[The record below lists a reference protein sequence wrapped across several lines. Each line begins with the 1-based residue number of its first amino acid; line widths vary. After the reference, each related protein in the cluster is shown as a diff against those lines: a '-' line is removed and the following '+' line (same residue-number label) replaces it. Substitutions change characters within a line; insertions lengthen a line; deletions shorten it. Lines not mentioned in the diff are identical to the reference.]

1 VRRLLPILAL
11 AAILLGAAAPPS
23 REVRIPDRPEQL
35 RFEGRRFEVPRG
47 EAYLHRL
54 SNGVPVFVVEDPS
67 LPLVDVALAVRAG
80 DFLDPADRVGL
91 ASLTGAL
98 LRRGGTL
105 SRSADEF
112 DLRADLLGAEIDSVG
127 GSTRS
132 GATLNCGSRVFG
144 EALDLFFEMVKT
156 PRFDAARL
164 AVAQGNLRE
173 SLARRNDDA
182 LEVLDREW
190 GWLLFGPRH
199 FTTRK
204 VTPGAVDAITR
215 EDLLGFHQRTWR
227 PRGMILAVSGD
238 VETRDVLA
246 RLERHFA
253 GWPGSQAPEV
263 PHAPDVP
270 WPPPAPDHAPRPGLY
285 HAEHAAPQT
294 KIALGH
300 LGAQRRGW
308 DDPDAF
314 ALLVMNEVL
323 GGGGTVSRLRARLR
337 AEMGLVY
344 RAQAYFGIGQHGP
357 SDFQVFLE
365 ADGANAARVIDT
377 ALAEIRQLRQE
388 AVPEAE
394 LAFAKRTLTDAFP
407 LLFDT
412 PAEVAGRFA
421 EDLYLGRPHEYWRT
435 YRDRVDRVTA
445 ADVRRVAQKYLQ
457 PDRVVILT
465 VGRWSDIARG
475 AGAAGVNLERLA
487 GAPVSRLPVR
497 DPLTLESPAR

>member
-1 VRRLLPILAL
+1 MNGLLPILAL
-11 AAILLGAAAPPS
+11 LLAAPPS
-23 REVRIPDRPEQL
+23 GEVRIPDRPEQL
-35 RFEGRRFEVPRG
+35 RFEGRRFEVPKG

-54 SNGVPVFVVEDPS
+54 SNGVPVYVVEDRS

-80 DFLDPADRVGL
+80 DYLDPAERAGL

-98 LRRGGTL
+98 VRRGGTL
-105 SRSADEF
+105 TRSADEF
-112 DLRADLLGAEIDSVG
+112 DLRADFLGAEIDSVG

-132 GATLNCGSRVFG
+132 GATLSCGSRVFG
-144 EALDLFFEMVKT
+144 EALDLFFEMVKN

-164 AVAQGNLRE
+164 AVARGNLRE

-204 VTPGAVDAITR
+204 VTPSAVDAITR
-215 EDLLGFHQRTWR
+215 EELIGFHQRTWL
-227 PRGMILAVSGD
+227 PRGMVLAVSGD

-246 RLERHFA
+246 RLERQFA
-253 GWPGSQAPEV
+253 GWTPQG
-263 PHAPDVP
+263 PHPPDVP
-270 WPPPAPDHAPRPGLY
+270 WPPPAPDHVPKPGLY

-300 LGAQRRGW
+300 LGAERRSW
-308 DDPDAF
+308 DDPDAV

-337 AEMGLVY
+337 AELGLVY
-344 RAQAYFGIGQHGP
+344 RAQAYFGIGQYGP

-365 ADGANAARVIDT
+365 TDAANAGRVIDT
-377 ALAEIRQLRQE
+377 ALAEVRRLRQE
-388 AVPEAE
+388 AVPEVE

-412 PAEVAGRFA
+412 PGEVAGRFA

-435 YRDRVDRVTA
+435 YRDRVAAVTA

-457 PDRVVILT
+457 PDRMVILT

-487 GAPVSRLPVR
+487 GAPVTRLPAR